1 MNVAGGFNGWLRT
14 SYLRS
19 IRLVHWALS
28 LPEWDT
34 HFGFKAVIPSGK
46 DDCFE
51 PPERCC
57 TTQPTHWH
65 KYDNYIIVKFSN
77 NHSILEFFFTVA
89 TFSRFLW
96 RPFGLRH
103 LSVCN
108 LWHLPRIETFSE
120 GRLSSFF
127 PPFQKRDM
135 WSLITQHISRLVLR
149 HRIISAVCLRLVTGQ
164 NTGCIL
170 LKFVQPAFMN
180 VFAPPCCM
188 SCCVC
193 HCSLSWPKTNFLN
206 FL

>member
-1 MNVAGGFNGWLRT
+1 MTVAGGFNGWLRT

-57 TTQPTHWH
+57 TTQPTLWH
-65 KYDNYIIVKFSN
+65 KYDNYIIVKVSN
-77 NHSILEFFFTVA
+77 NHSILEYFFFLRLRCSAGFCGV
-89 TFSRFLW
+89 L
-96 RPFGLRH
+96 FGLRH

-120 GRLSSFF
+120 GRLSSFS
-127 PPFQKRDM
+127 PPFQKKDM

-149 HRIISAVCLRLVTGQ
+149 KRIISAVCLRLITGQ
-164 NTGCIL
+164 NWGCIL
-170 LKFVQPAFMN
+170 QKLLLWMFLLLLHVML
-180 VFAPPCCM
+180 CL
-188 SCCVC
+188 SLLLR
-193 HCSLSWPKTNFLN
+193 SLSL
-206 FL
+206 

>member
-1 MNVAGGFNGWLRT
+1 MTTAGGFNGWFRT
-14 SYLRS
+14 SYLCS

-57 TTQPTHWH
+57 TTQPTLWH

-77 NHSILEFFFTVA
+77 NHSKLYMFLRWRYPAGFVA
-89 TFSRFLW
+89 SL
-96 RPFGLRH
+96 GLRL

-108 LWHLPRIETFSE
+108 LWHLPRIATFSK

-127 PPFQKRDM
+127 
-135 WSLITQHISRLVLR
+135 SLFSKKGHV
-149 HRIISAVCLRLVTGQ
+149 VFD
-164 NTGCIL
+164 NTAH
-170 LKFVQPAFMN
+170 FTA
-180 VFAPPCCM
+180 
-188 SCCVC
+188 
-193 HCSLSWPKTNFLN
+193 CSS
-206 FL
+206 